1 MENLAI
7 KIGERI
13 RELRNLKGMNQEEL
27 AYRIDKHYTFIGKIE
42 RGEKKVSLER
52 LFTITQVLEISLEEF
67 FSKVDPKV
75 IDDNNIL
82 SQVIDLLKDRSIEEQ
97 SKYLDILKT
106 FTEMLDQK

>member
-42 RGEKKVSLER
+42 RGEKKSV
-52 LFTITQVLEISLEEF
+52 
-67 FSKVDPKV
+67 
-75 IDDNNIL
+75 
-82 SQVIDLLKDRSIEEQ
+82 
-97 SKYLDILKT
+97 
-106 FTEMLDQK
+106 